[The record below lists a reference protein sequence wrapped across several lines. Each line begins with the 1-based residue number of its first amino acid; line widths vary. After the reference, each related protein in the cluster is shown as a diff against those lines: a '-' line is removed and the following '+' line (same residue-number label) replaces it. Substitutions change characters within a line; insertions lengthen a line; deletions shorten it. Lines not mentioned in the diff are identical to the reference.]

1 MSNAY
6 TPILVGVVKKF
17 SKGYYTKHN
26 GKLVINDSFHAY
38 TIFQNSQKVGNNN
51 NNNGQ

>member
-17 SKGYYTKHN
+17 SKGYYTKYN
-26 GKLVINDSFHAY
+26 GKLVINDPFHAY
-38 TIFQNSQKVGNNN
+38 TIFQILKNCGK
-51 NNNGQ
+51 